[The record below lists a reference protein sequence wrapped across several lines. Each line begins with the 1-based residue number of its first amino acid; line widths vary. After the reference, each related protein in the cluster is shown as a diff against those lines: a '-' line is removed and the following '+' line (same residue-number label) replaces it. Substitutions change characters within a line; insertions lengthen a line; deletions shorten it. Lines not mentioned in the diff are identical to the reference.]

1 MHHSFFKKTIWASAF
16 ILLLFSSCNKKSSDL
31 PVSNVLEVV
40 GKAIATA
47 PNHDVKDL
55 YSGMPVP
62 MGSNITVAPAS
73 LILLGPN
80 NSASV
85 MAAENTVF
93 SIDSII
99 GIGLQTSLSIRLFE
113 GKLFCFVPSRV
124 KMEAMPMP
132 VYVHSIDRNTTLFIR
147 SEKDRRISIV
157 KTLGGSASVEVF
169 DHRPEV
175 VPACCKALVNGNGGI
190 SRTLPLNDKDFG
202 ELETIAGK
210 TTADSV
216 IAAAACPQT
225 MPIEQNLPPQWK
237 KTPAN
242 ECAAGKA
249 FFDTLVAK
257 DPEGS
262 PVSYRLIDG
271 PKGMSI
277 DAQTGILRFFPK
289 KAATYSLQVTASDA
303 TDRSSNMNYSLSV
316 IKAPHRF
323 PSKKFNAIINAPA
336 AAAPHEPVAID
347 ASHSAT
353 IKDPLHCLSFRFD
366 VNGDGRWDYP
376 PSGGF
381 GKQPSITHAFNTE
394 GTYVIRVQVK
404 NTRGQTAL
412 AINKLVVRAKPVA
425 RIVVSPQSIIVN
437 KECVLDAS
445 YSSVSKPNGSFKVR
459 WDLDNNGTW
468 DLPLHGG
475 YTSDKIAKKTW
486 AAAGTYSVVLE
497 IRDNFGAQA
506 WADAEIDVASG
517 AALKSP
523 RPPASPA
530 KKK

>member
-1 MHHSFFKKTIWASAF
+1 MHHSFFKKNIWAGALIF
-16 ILLLFSSCNKKSSDL
+16 LLFSSCNKKSSDL
-31 PVSNVLEVV
+31 PVSNVVEVV
-40 GKAIATA
+40 GKAIAIA
-47 PNHDVKDL
+47 SNHDVKDL
-55 YSGMPVP
+55 YSGLSVPV
-62 MGSNITVAPAS
+62 GSIISVAPAS

-80 NSASV
+80 NSTSV

-99 GIGLQTSLSIRLFE
+99 NTGPQTSLSIRLFE

-124 KMEAMPMP
+124 KMEVMPMP
-132 VYVHSIDRNTTLFIR
+132 VYVHTIDRNTMLFLR
-147 SEKDRRISIV
+147 SIKDRRASIV
-157 KTLGGSASVEVF
+157 KTLGGSASVAVS
-169 DHRPEV
+169 DRRPEV

-190 SRTLPLNDKDFG
+190 SRTLPLNDKDFN

-249 FFDTLVAK
+249 FFDTFVAK

-262 PVSYRLIDG
+262 PVSYRLVDG

-277 DAQTGILRFFPK
+277 DAKTGILRFFPK
-289 KAATYSLQVTASDA
+289 KAATYSLQVAASDA
-303 TDRSSNMNYSLSV
+303 TNHSSNITYSLSV
-316 IKAPHRF
+316 VTAFHRF
-323 PSKKFNAIINAPA
+323 PSRKLNAIINVPA

-353 IKDPLHCLSFRFD
+353 SKDPLHRLRFRFD

-381 GKQPSITHAFNTE
+381 GKQSSITHAFDTE

-404 NTRGQTAL
+404 NTQGQTAL
-412 AINKLVVRAKPVA
+412 AKNKLVVRAKP
-425 RIVVSPQSIIVN
+425 
-437 KECVLDAS
+437 
-445 YSSVSKPNGSFKVR
+445 
-459 WDLDNNGTW
+459 
-468 DLPLHGG
+468 
-475 YTSDKIAKKTW
+475 IA
-486 AAAGTYSVVLE
+486 
-497 IRDNFGAQA
+497 RDNSGTHA
-506 WADAEIDVASG
+506 WADAEIDVA
-517 AALKSP
+517 ADAPLKTP

-530 KKK
+530 KIK